1 MSPSRLSCAVLLLAL
16 TLASGCATKDAN
28 LIGAN
33 YFVANELM
41 GASALAIDK
50 DRPILVAPFMDVDR
64 LDRSSSFGR
73 LTAEQL
79 SSRFAQAGYVV
90 LEAKLRRENLYAR
103 QGSGETLLSAELK
116 NLCETLNAQAV
127 LIGTYSA
134 AAEKVYVTA
143 RLVRPTDNVILASHD
158 YWLPL
163 GPDTNTLL
171 QPSRYRVAGSF

>member
-1 MSPSRLSCAVLLLAL
+1 MPPSRLSCAALLLVLAL
-16 TLASGCATKDAN
+16 APGCAAKDAN

-41 GASALAIDK
+41 SASALSLDK
-50 DRPILVAPFMDVDR
+50 DRPILVAPIMDVDH

-73 LTAEQL
+73 LTAEHL
-79 SSRFAQAGYVV
+79 SSRFVQAGYVV
-90 LEAKLRRENLYAR
+90 LEAKLRRENLFSR
-103 QGSGETLLSAELK
+103 QGTSEMLLSGELK

-127 LIGTYSA
+127 LVGAYSA
-134 AAEKVYVTA
+134 GSDKVYVTA

-163 GPDTNTLL
+163 GPDTGALL
-171 QPSRYRVAGSF
+171 QPARYRGASAL